1 MRPAGWTSAIAACM
15 LTVSARWGAAQQVD
29 SAPARSTRT
38 GVYAARQA
46 ARGQDIYALMCQTCH
61 TPDTHTGAAFSNN
74 WSGRELWELF
84 WYIKESMPKGDPGS
98 LTTQETTLLL
108 AYLLKM
114 NGMPAGPD
122 ELPADS
128 MALKAIRFERDPPW
142 RDD

>member
-1 MRPAGWTSAIAACM
+1 MRATGWTTGFTVCM
-15 LTVSARWGAAQQVD
+15 LTGLARGGAAQQVD

-61 TPDTHTGAAFSNN
+61 TPDTHTGAAFWNN
-74 WSGRELWELF
+74 WSGRELWELVR
-84 WYIKESMPKGDPGS
+84 YIKESMPKGDPGS

-108 AYLLKM
+108 AYLLKL

-128 MALKAIRFERDPPW
+128 VALKAIRFARDQPW